1 MGPRTFSSCRSFSS
15 SACCST
21 RTPFLT
27 SSMRVVEGI
36 TFFGRSLIEASNTC
50 SGIPS
55 QLLLLDHWDR
65 HLVPALLRLLRQ
77 GFLRLLFFVRS
88 AQCCQTIVPGAH
100 LGNKL
105 QSRKP

>member
-1 MGPRTFSSCRSFSS
+1 MGRRTFNSCRSFSS

-36 TFFGRSLIEASNTC
+36 TFLGRNLIEASNTC
-50 SGIPS
+50 AEIPR

-65 HLVPALLRLLRQ
+65 HLVIGLLRPIRQ
-77 GFLRLLFFVRS
+77 DFLRLLFFVRS
-88 AQCCQTIVPGAH
+88 TQFCQTNVSAT
-100 LGNKL
+100 
-105 QSRKP
+105 R